1 MTRGPDGRCDMPM
14 NGNVIVT
21 VTANESANGSGS
33 VITVTIVTVVIVVT
47 AETVIASAS
56 GSGNAAVMTM
66 AHGVA
71 ADGKIANVPEIMT
84 GNVVVEVTPVLLIRL
99 EKYYDGEAADAT
111 RTVGG
116 NDVSEMR
123 DLIWHKATTAMNMKA
138 VYDHRRPWE
147 EHPLRHHPRLLSRE
161 ALRMNDDLAVDE
173 TAIVSATEIE
183 HGIEITIVRVAA
195 VVVAAA
201 VVIASVDEQ
210 ETKEEA
216 MEMEEVEE
224 ECAWAVRANGL
235 DGGCKI
241 NGMFQLTCVSFL
253 VFHLILS
260 TTLLLCSK
268 LSSSSSYA

>member
-21 VTANESANGSGS
+21 VTANGSANGSGSGS

-116 NDVSEMR
+116 NDVSGMR

-138 VYDHRRPWE
+138 VYDHHRPWE
-147 EHPLRHHPRLLSRE
+147 EHPLRHLPRHLSRE

-183 HGIEITIVRVAA
+183 RGIEITIVKVAA
-195 VVVAAA
+195 AAAAA

-210 ETKEEA
+210 ETKEA

>member
-116 NDVSEMR
+116 NDVSGMR

-138 VYDHRRPWE
+138 VYDHHRPWE
-147 EHPLRHHPRLLSRE
+147 EHPLRHLRHLLSRE
-161 ALRMNDDLAVDE
+161 ALRKNDDLAVGE

-183 HGIEITIVRVAA
+183 RGIEITIVKVAA
-195 VVVAAA
+195 AAAAA

-210 ETKEEA
+210 ETKEA

>member
-47 AETVIASAS
+47 AETVIASGN
-56 GSGNAAVMTM
+56 GSGNVNAVVMTM
-66 AHGVA
+66 GHGVA
-71 ADGKIANVPEIMT
+71 ADGKIANVPETMT

-260 TTLLLCSK
+260 TYY
-268 LSSSSSYA
+268 SSLVF